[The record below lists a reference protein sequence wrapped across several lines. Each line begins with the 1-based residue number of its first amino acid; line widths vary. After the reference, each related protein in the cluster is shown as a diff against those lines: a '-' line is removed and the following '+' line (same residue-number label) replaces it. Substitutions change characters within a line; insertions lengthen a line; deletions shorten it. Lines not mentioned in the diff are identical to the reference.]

1 MKTALS
7 GIWCIEQRRTEPLF
21 IIYLQNYIC
30 SGILL
35 PAVITAGNLTGIGG
49 KMDSRKTITRE
60 MIVETAAGM
69 IEENC
74 GIRNVTLREIAK
86 RLGCAHTNLYNYFSG
101 LSEIYWEVAGW
112 ILTQLIADARLRE
125 LREKI
130 PEGNIFSML
139 SQFVDF
145 SIDHPG
151 WYQFLWLESLVG
163 EPSPH
168 VVEVLQ
174 SPTDYIGEAVRKTAG
189 MKVPDESVKQI
200 GDIMFNYTYGEIST
214 WIHQRSAG
222 DSREALQKR
231 IDTNLHLI
239 YSLMLQG
246 VK

>member
-1 MKTALS
+1 
-7 GIWCIEQRRTEPLF
+7 
-21 IIYLQNYIC
+21 
-30 SGILL
+30 
-35 PAVITAGNLTGIGG
+35 
-49 KMDSRKTITRE
+49 MDSRKTITKE
-60 MIVETAAGM
+60 MIIETAAAM

-86 RLGCAHTNLYNYFSG
+86 RLGCAHTNLYNYFGG

-125 LREKI
+125 QREGI
-130 PEGNIFSML
+130 PEGNLFSML

-145 SIDHPG
+145 SIDHPA

-168 VVEVLQ
+168 VVEILQ
-174 SPTDYIGEAVRKTAG
+174 RPNTYIGDAVRSTAG
-189 MKVPDESVKQI
+189 VELTDGKVRQI

-214 WIHQRSAG
+214 WVHQRSAG